1 MRILR
6 LFKKPKFII
15 LTLLVLIVASI
26 VAVNAYNT
34 IQDKLILD
42 DQGILDMPDNY
53 TQEADHGGH
62 VETVSYTT
70 DYNGQIITKE
80 ANVYVP
86 YGYDESKKYN
96 VFYLMHGRGG
106 TYKSWLGVNG
116 KREFKNVLD
125 HMIEDKIIK
134 PLIVVTP
141 GLAYEY
147 GKDDDVMNGTAMEIA
162 KNLVPVIDNQYS
174 TYGDR
179 NHRCM
184 GGFSMGGSLTWHM
197 LKDHTNLFR
206 YYIPMSMAYYYDRN
220 GYSALKSQE
229 AATSIIESLKT
240 SGYTSQDFKVYV
252 ATGADDFKSDA
263 AYMQMYDLTENNKI
277 FKYTD
282 YSYKKGNI
290 MFKIWPHHWHRF
302 TQSFPYLY
310 NALCY
315 FFPRY

>member
-1 MRILR
+1 MSLLR

-15 LTLLVLIVASI
+15 FAILVLIAASI
-26 VAVNAYNT
+26 VAVNVYDT
-34 IQDKLILD
+34 IQDELILD
-42 DQGILDMPDNY
+42 DQKIMKMPDSY
-53 TQEADHGGH
+53 TKEADRAGY
-62 VETVSYTT
+62 VETIRYTT
-70 DYNGQIITKE
+70 DFKGQIVNKK
-80 ANVYVP
+80 ANVYIP
-86 YGYDESKKYN
+86 YGYDESRRYN

-106 TYKSWLGVNG
+106 TYKSWLGAKG
-116 KREFKNVLD
+116 KRQFKNVLD

-147 GKDDDVMNGTAMEIA
+147 GKDDDVMNGTAHEIA
-162 KNLVPVIDNQYS
+162 KSLVPVIDSQYS
-174 TYGDR
+174 TYGNR

-220 GYSALKSQE
+220 GYAALKSQE
-229 AATSIIESLKT
+229 AATSIIESLET
-240 SGYTSQDFKVYV
+240 SGYTSRDFKVYV
-252 ATGADDFKSDA
+252 ATGSDDFKGDA
-263 AYMQMYDLTENNKI
+263 AYMQMFDLTENNNI

-290 MFKIWPHHWHRF
+290 MFKIWPHRWHRF
-302 TQSFPYLY
+302 TQSFPYIY
-310 NALCY
+310 NALCQ
-315 FFPRY
+315 FFPRS